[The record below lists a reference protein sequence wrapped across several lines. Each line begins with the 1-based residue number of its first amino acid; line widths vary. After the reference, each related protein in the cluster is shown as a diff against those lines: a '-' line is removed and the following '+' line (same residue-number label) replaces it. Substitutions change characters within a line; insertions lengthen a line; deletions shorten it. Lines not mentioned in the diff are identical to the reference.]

1 MKWVLVLGLLL
12 GPGIA
17 SIRSQN
23 PLARALL
30 NEANAPASEANS
42 STADNAVAALQ
53 ARLAKARADLAAA
66 SAAGGWSITNRLS
79 GASLEESLARR
90 GLLQRLAQ
98 LYEQQISHL
107 AELETV
113 QNRKLEI
120 AREAKSWT
128 AFAEPRPYSILLVD
142 RLRDAIHM
150 ARAEIASGETALS
163 MLARLTDDQR
173 ALLQQAEERIRQLN
187 EILERADEAQG
198 AERLA
203 QRELERLR
211 SQVAA
216 ATIGVLD
223 LERRLRE
230 ERVAASRIH
239 LTLLDRQILLAN
251 AGAQFTDADMATVL
265 ARIEGQ
271 QQQLERELSEAET
284 RRRDATQALDSAQEA
299 LRRVRAETIP
309 TQAAVSLAMEL
320 VETRRTQVGTADTA
334 LAALRFLLQ
343 ASVIERTMWEVR
355 FESYRSRS
363 ASIIRQNESRLA
375 QFRRRVELW
384 RSYYQQQMNGVSEQS
399 ALLETQMATTE
410 AASPLLPLLRDR
422 RSALN
427 ECEQMLLRVVREID
441 RGDRL
446 LQRLA
451 EGLHEAE
458 AHLPL
463 AGRVRVALSGARSF
477 FAGLW
482 NLELLVAQDTIV
494 VDGQRIS
501 GKRSVTVGKI
511 LSAVLIL
518 VSGFWVT
525 GVISRFME
533 PLLIKR
539 FRIDAN
545 QATLIRRWFRVGLV
559 FSLAILSLISVK
571 IPFTVF
577 AFAGGALAI
586 GLGFGMQTVLK
597 NFVSGII
604 ILFERPFRVGDLL
617 DIAGKTGTVVS
628 VGIRSSILQ
637 RGDGTE
643 TLIPNSKLLEESV
656 TNWTYSDRKVR
667 FSVTV
672 GVAYGSDTRR
682 VVQLLGE
689 VAERH
694 GLVEKTPV
702 PQVLFV
708 NFGASSLDFEL
719 RFWVNVIAVNSAQ
732 VASDL
737 RQMIAAAFFENGIIM
752 AFPQQDIHLDAT
764 RPLPVQVI
772 PDSPPAATGNA
783 TEPSASPNGAG
794 ESKAEQASPSAETS
808 ASKLP

>member
-163 MLARLTDDQR
+163 MLARLTDEQR

-309 TQAAVSLAMEL
+309 TQAAVSLALEL

-363 ASIIRQNESRLA
+363 ASIIRQNEGRMA

-410 AASPLLPLLRDR
+410 AASPLLRDR

-427 ECEQMLLRVVREID
+427 EREQMLLRVVREID

-604 ILFERPFRVGDLL
+604 IL
-617 DIAGKTGTVVS
+617 
-628 VGIRSSILQ
+628 
-637 RGDGTE
+637 
-643 TLIPNSKLLEESV
+643 
-656 TNWTYSDRKVR
+656 
-667 FSVTV
+667 
-672 GVAYGSDTRR
+672 
-682 VVQLLGE
+682 
-689 VAERH
+689 
-694 GLVEKTPV
+694 
-702 PQVLFV
+702 
-708 NFGASSLDFEL
+708 
-719 RFWVNVIAVNSAQ
+719 
-732 VASDL
+732 
-737 RQMIAAAFFENGIIM
+737 
-752 AFPQQDIHLDAT
+752 
-764 RPLPVQVI
+764 
-772 PDSPPAATGNA
+772 
-783 TEPSASPNGAG
+783 
-794 ESKAEQASPSAETS
+794 
-808 ASKLP
+808 